1 MKNRPNKPL
10 LSLVMAGSLAATLGW
25 SNSSYACA
33 TEPYLSAVC
42 IMALAGPQQSGFGN
56 GTYVPADGRTLTLTD
71 NQALFSLMSTTYGGD
86 GRTNFKLPDLRG
98 RVVVGAGA
106 GPGLPAYNIGAYGG
120 APTITLTTAN
130 MPPHVHTLT
139 TGPSGVTVVTGTGS
153 LTATTTLTGLNATT
167 SLNGVTATADG
178 SGLALNASNTG
189 GGTGVPTGAAL
200 ASTGLTKI
208 YVSATP
214 NVAMATG
221 SISGSAPVTF
231 SGNPTTTV
239 TGNPTTTLSGAPS
252 VAVSGSTGIAGSG
265 SAINNMQPYL
275 AMQYFIATNGTYPT
289 SD

>member
-10 LSLVMAGSLAATLGW
+10 FSLVMAGSLAATLGW
-25 SNSSYACA
+25 SNDSYACA
-33 TEPYLSAVC
+33 SDPYISSVC
-42 IMALAGPQQSGFGN
+42 LMALAGPQRYGFDNMFLPAN
-56 GTYVPADGRTLTLTD
+56 GQTLAM
-71 NQALFSLMSTTYGGD
+71 NQYAAMYSLLGFTYGGD
-86 GRTNFKLPDLRG
+86 GRTNFNLPDLRG

-106 GPGLPAYNIGAYGG
+106 GPGLPAYNIGASGG

-130 MPPHVHTLT
+130 MPPHIHTLT
-139 TGPSGVTVVTGTGS
+139 TGTGGVTVATGTGS

-167 SLNGVTATADG
+167 SLSGVTATANG

-231 SGNPTTTV
+231 SGNPTTTI

-252 VAVSGSTGIAGSG
+252 VAVSGSTGITGNGVS
-265 SAINNMQPYL
+265 IYNMQPYL
-275 AMQYFIATNGTYPT
+275 AMKYFIAVNGIYP
-289 SD
+289 SPN